1 MSTWYDGGA
10 PPASRRF
17 GLADWARILLRGLPM
32 ALVVFGGLLLLLTL
46 RLVERPL
53 FGLHRPITPHITTQ
67 VCRVSLWLMG
77 VRREVRGMPMR
88 GQGAQVANHAS
99 WLDIFVLNACQQVY
113 FVSKS
118 EVAGWPGIGW
128 LARATGTLFIRRDR
142 SATADQAQAFH
153 ARILA
158 GHRLLLFPEGTSSDS
173 RRVLPFKSSLFSAF
187 FQPDL
192 RERSAV
198 QPVTVVYHPPE
209 GADPRFYGW
218 WGDMEFG
225 GHLLLMLA
233 QPRHGHV
240 RVRFH
245 DPIPVTD
252 CADRKAL
259 AKACE
264 AVIRADHPCGSDQSA
279 RTSATESPAAR

>member
-1 MSTWYDGGA
+1 MSTWDGDGSPPVPRRLGA
-10 PPASRRF
+10 T
-17 GLADWARILLRGLPM
+17 DWLRVLVRGLPM
-32 ALVVFGGLLLLLTL
+32 ALVVFGGLVLLLVL
-46 RLVERPL
+46 RLVERPI
-53 FGLHRPITPHITTQ
+53 FGMHRPVTPHITTQ
-67 VCRVSLWLMG
+67 VCWIALGLMG
-77 VRREVRGMPMR
+77 LRCEVSGTPLR

-153 ARILA
+153 ARLQA
-158 GHRLLLFPEGTSSDS
+158 GHHLILFPEGTSSDS

-192 RERSAV
+192 REGSAV

-209 GADPRFYGW
+209 GGDPRFYGW

-225 GHLLLMLA
+225 EHFLQMLA
-233 QPRHGHV
+233 QPRHG
-240 RVRFH
+240 RVEVMFH
-245 DPIPVTD
+245 DPIAVRD
-252 CADRKAL
+252 CADRKTL
-259 AKACE
+259 AKRCE
-264 AVIRADHPCGSDQSA
+264 AVIRAHHPFGSDQSA